1 MAIFKYKAFNASGTQ
16 VEDYIEA
23 VNVQMAQR
31 KLRQQSYYIT
41 DIKEDIAKRDRQ
53 LFPFLAK
60 FLYRIS
66 HKEMGLFA
74 KQLGTLLGAG
84 ISLNQALT
92 DVWEQMG
99 NPNLKKIVGQMKE
112 DVVAGKS
119 LSQAIEEHSDVFPP
133 VYANMI
139 RVGEATGSYE
149 KTLNRLADLEEKNE
163 ELKSKAITAL
173 IYPIIIMVISIGVV
187 LFLLTS
193 VVPQIETMFAQFEG
207 SELPLPTKI
216 VLGISSVFR
225 DFWYLLILLLV
236 GGFAG
241 IQLWRQSPEGKL
253 KWDRFRFKIP
263 LLGKIQNKI
272 IVSRFARNLGT
283 LIDSNVSLLTALDII
298 SDMSGSEIF
307 KQELKRSI
315 QEVREGSSL
324 KKSLHKSEILPQ
336 ITKGMISAGEST
348 DRMAE
353 ILLKV
358 ADIMETEVDA
368 AVRGLTSALEPI
380 MIVFMGVVV
389 GGIMVS
395 VMLPLYKMTELIK

>member
-1 MAIFKYKAFNASGTQ
+1 M
-16 VEDYIEA
+16 VP
-23 VNVQMAQR
+23 
-31 KLRQQSYYIT
+31 SY
-41 DIKEDIAKRDRQ
+41 
-53 LFPFLAK
+53 
-60 FLYRIS
+60 
-66 HKEMGLFA
+66 
-74 KQLGTLLGAG
+74 
-84 ISLNQALT
+84 
-92 DVWEQMG
+92 
-99 NPNLKKIVGQMKE
+99 
-112 DVVAGKS
+112 
-119 LSQAIEEHSDVFPP
+119 
-133 VYANMI
+133 
-139 RVGEATGSYE
+139 
-149 KTLNRLADLEEKNE
+149 
-163 ELKSKAITAL
+163 
-173 IYPIIIMVISIGVV
+173 IIIGRW
-187 LFLLTS
+187 
-193 VVPQIETMFAQFEG
+193 
-207 SELPLPTKI
+207 I
-216 VLGISSVFR
+216 V
-225 DFWYLLILLLV
+225 
-236 GGFAG
+236 G

-324 KKSLHKSEILPQ
+324 KKSLQKSEILPQ

-353 ILLKV
+353 VLLKV
-358 ADIMETEVDA
+358 ADIMEAEVDA